1 MNWAK
6 GTQEAKVSYL
16 PRHAQP
22 ALGDTVYTSG
32 YGGIYQ
38 PNLPIGIV
46 TDAKLGAS
54 DSFYHVLIRVLTDF
68 YALHYVYVLKW
79 PLQHEYDSLQFR
91 MDLAN
96 NRESTRLYF
105 FYAALYARFW
115 RATTTCRHPRS
126 GRVSDGLPLCAAF
139 TVFANVCF
147 SRVATYCGFCD
158 RIVGGYN
165 VRYSRRAYGRY
176 CGYDIC

>member
-1 MNWAK
+1 MAQEGIVGRICYVSDHFATAYSLLDVDLLTSAQLGKDGILCSVNWAAK

-79 PLQHEYDSLQFR
+79 PLQQEYDSLQFR

-96 NRESTRLYF
+96 K
-105 FYAALYARFW
+105 
-115 RATTTCRHPRS
+115 P
-126 GRVSDGLPLCAAF
+126 
-139 TVFANVCF
+139 
-147 SRVATYCGFCD
+147 
-158 RIVGGYN
+158 
-165 VRYSRRAYGRY
+165 
-176 CGYDIC
+176 